1 MKPLAVTLGAAA
13 ALAFLWLGVEG
24 RARAASSEDEPKTPP
39 GPPLPPSLIPPSAHK
54 RYWPISVYRG
64 VGSHFG
70 DNRPPAKNDTR
81 LRYHAGADVRAQLG
95 DDILAIDDGLVLHYV
110 SGYDL
115 GAGLQAL
122 AVRHPDADYIY
133 AEIEAVAKPGQL
145 VKAGD
150 LLGRAKINNDK
161 HVMLH
166 LEAWKTGTVQ
176 QRFTPWIRTEPKPAG
191 LLNIDDK
198 LAQISVGPSQ

>member
-24 RARAASSEDEPKTPP
+24 RARAASTRDEDGTPP
-39 GPPLPPSLIPPSAHK
+39 GPVLPPTLIPPTPHK
-54 RYWPISVYRG
+54 RYWPVSVYRG

-81 LRYHAGADVRAQLG
+81 LRYHAGADVRAALG
-95 DDILAIDDGLVLHYV
+95 DDILAIDEGVVLHYV

-133 AEIEAVAKPGQL
+133 AEIEAVAKPGQI
-145 VKAGD
+145 VAAGD
-150 LLGRAKINNDK
+150 LIGRAKINNDK

-166 LEAWKTGTVQ
+166 LEAWKSGTVST
-176 QRFTPWIRTEPKPAG
+176 RFVPWIRDEPRPG
-191 LLNIDDK
+191 NLLNIDEK
-198 LAQISVGPSQ
+198 LAQIAVGK